1 MKNINKLEVIW
12 TGCYPCLCHGEWI
25 ISYDGKELSVPEDM
39 KDASMFT
46 FGEYGEWHFDEDY
59 MEEWDYY
66 EDGDTKEVWIRRNLE
81 WITSMFQ
88 EHEIEITD
96 ELLSELFDKIQKQ
109 DWRHGSCGGCI

>member
-1 MKNINKLEVIW
+1 MRNTNNLEVRW
-12 TGCYPCLCHGEWI
+12 TGHYPNLCCGEWNI
-25 ISYDGKELSVPEDM
+25 IYKGKELTVPEDM
-39 KDASMFT
+39 KHTPMYA
-46 FGEYGEWHFDEDY
+46 FGEYGEWHFDEEY

-66 EDGDTKEVWIRRNLE
+66 TDGDTKEVWIQRNLE

-96 ELLSELFDKIQKQ
+96 ELLSELFDKIQEQ